1 MVKIDNINDVKQLLK
16 GEHASQTSFQVGYN
30 GEVEEKVTRR
40 VGDKWTDADGNEWEQ
55 KEGYSIKL
63 GKEWQQELHTYLNTF
78 SNCSKETCTC
88 TMPKNIDERMKK
100 IHGMC
105 LDCVVEL
112 EHRLRIEG
120 TWDEYERNK
129 MKENALSWLAE
140 AERDKNL
147 IADELSKVEFVNS
160 FGDVEKWDTNNTKKE
175 LLHKI
180 EDEFQKFREDFIS
193 KLDGIGN
200 KNNGEQVEQNENNS

>member
-1 MVKIDNINDVKQLLK
+1 
-16 GEHASQTSFQVGYN
+16 
-30 GEVEEKVTRR
+30 
-40 VGDKWTDADGNEWEQ
+40 
-55 KEGYSIKL
+55 
-63 GKEWQQELHTYLNTF
+63 
-78 SNCSKETCTC
+78 
-88 TMPKNIDERMKK
+88 
-100 IHGMC
+100 MC

>member
-1 MVKIDNINDVKQLLK
+1 
-16 GEHASQTSFQVGYN
+16 
-30 GEVEEKVTRR
+30 
-40 VGDKWTDADGNEWEQ
+40 
-55 KEGYSIKL
+55 
-63 GKEWQQELHTYLNTF
+63 
-78 SNCSKETCTC
+78 
-88 TMPKNIDERMKK
+88 MPKNIDERMKK